1 MNPSSMDET
10 SLFSP
15 LNDLPMKP
23 PQRSKINNQELHFLV
38 LDFIYYKDHLFNII
52 TSIAEKD
59 AAFKKFLLD
68 AYYNLDYHL
77 KPLRDKYYS
86 LEGRRTFNQNP
97 ENMEKLEKI
106 FILNYD
112 IILKRLNDHY
122 NSNNRSLED
131 LYKKVQVLGGK
142 KSKKPPKKEI
152 LGKMRII
159 HKIPGDRKEYVK
171 HKGKLITVKDY
182 KKLMKAKKT

>member
-1 MNPSSMDET
+1 MNH
-10 SLFSP
+10 SLFP
-15 LNDLPMKP
+15 PQNVLPMKP
-23 PQRSKINNQELHFLV
+23 PQRSEINNQEPHYLV
-38 LDFIYYKDHLFNII
+38 LDFQYHKDHLYNII

-59 AAFKKFLLD
+59 AAFKNILLD
-68 AYYNLDYHL
+68 AYNKLDNHL
-77 KPLRDKYYS
+77 IPLRDKYYS
-86 LEGRRTFNQNP
+86 REGRRTFNENP
-97 ENMEKLEKI
+97 EIMNELETT

-112 IILKRLNDHY
+112 FILKKLNYHY
-122 NSNNRSLED
+122 KSNNRSLKD
-131 LYKKVQVLGGK
+131 LYEKVQVLGGK